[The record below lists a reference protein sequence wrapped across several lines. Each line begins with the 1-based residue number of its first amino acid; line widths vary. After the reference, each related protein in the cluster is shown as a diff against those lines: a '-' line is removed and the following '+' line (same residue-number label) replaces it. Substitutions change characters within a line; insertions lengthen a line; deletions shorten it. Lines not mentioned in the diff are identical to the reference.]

1 MNNSLEDILRN
12 EYSQVGINPSDECW
26 DRIRVRIRKRVIL
39 RRSAISF
46 AAAAATLFVV
56 FAIARKE
63 EAPPAL
69 IYSIVEKGPSYDEII
84 PHPEIK
90 IIVPI
95 TNNTLTRSSSVISEL
110 SVDSVKAD
118 KTDTANETTASNKE
132 KTGNNIHTGKKS
144 PVLTEYPNADGYFA
158 EAAPDKPAVPIHLNI
173 EWNGLNIGESHDT
186 GISNALAK
194 QASAQQTGELAD
206 NPFLNSNF
214 PPEYQHLYPINFG
227 VSIDIPFSKRFSAG
241 IGINYSLLRS
251 DIKLPLYNPDSK
263 RQSLHLLG
271 IPARIKCNL
280 WATDRFGLYAIGGG
294 MMEKCVLAS
303 FDGERLEEKD
313 LQWSVSASIGTQYRI
328 VDRTY
333 VYLEGGCYHY
343 FTETQLKT
351 IRTQNPT
358 ALSLNAGIRFS
369 LQ

>member
-69 IYSIVEKGPSYDEII
+69 IYSIVEKGPSYDEMI
-84 PHPEIK
+84 PHPDIR
-90 IIVPI
+90 IIAPS
-95 TNNTLTRSSSVISEL
+95 TNIIHNRSTAVLTEKN
-110 SVDSVKAD
+110 VDSVKAD
-118 KTDTANETTASNKE
+118 KTDTSNETTSSNKG
-132 KTGNNIHTGKKS
+132 KTGNTIHNSKK
-144 PVLTEYPNADGYFA
+144 PPILTEYPSGDEYFA
-158 EAAPDKPAVPIHLNI
+158 EAASDKSAVPIHLNVK
-173 EWNGLNIGESHDT
+173 WNGLNIGESYDT
-186 GISNALAK
+186 GISNALAR
-194 QASAQQTGELAD
+194 QASAQHTGELAD
-206 NPFLNSNF
+206 NPYLNSNF
-214 PPEYQHLYPINFG
+214 PPEYQHLYPINIG
-227 VSIDIPFSKRFSAG
+227 ISIDMPFSKRFSAG

-251 DIKLPLYNPDSK
+251 DINLPLHNLDPK

-271 IPARIKCNL
+271 VPVRIKYNL
-280 WATDRFGLYAIGGG
+280 LTTDKFGLYCSSGG
-294 MMEKCVLAS
+294 MLEKCVLAC

-333 VYLEGGCYHY
+333 IYLEGECYHY